1 MNNLAAFKLRPLT
14 LRRFLIL
21 LLVTLAVNAK
31 VIVALAQ
38 GDISTA
44 VTLSGGMSGQ
54 AILTVS
60 ASIVAL
66 TQLLK
71 WSKVVSDQR
80 GPLLVLAL
88 ALFGVAFWG
97 WATGDISRASA
108 FGYFAGWIS
117 VATSAA
123 GIYGFT
129 RSGPEAITA
138 TSTPPS
144 GAGASPTN

>member
-1 MNNLAAFKLRPLT
+1 MNSIKLHPLV
-14 LRRFLIL
+14 LWRFLIL
-21 LLVTLAVNAK
+21 VIALLAANAHAV
-31 VIVALAQ
+31 VAFAQ
-38 GDISTA
+38 GDASTG

-54 AILTVS
+54 AIITVS
-60 ASIVAL
+60 ASVVAL

-80 GPLLVLAL
+80 GPLAVLVL

-117 VATSAA
+117 VSTSAA
-123 GIYGFT
+123 GVYGFT
-129 RSGPEAITA
+129 RSGPESITA
-138 TSTPPS
+138 TSTPPA
-144 GAGASPTN
+144 GAGASPTNN

>member
-1 MNNLAAFKLRPLT
+1 MDPNLAFIQTASSS
-14 LRRFLIL
+14 
-21 LLVTLAVNAK
+21 VTY
-31 VIVALAQ
+31 
-38 GDISTA
+38 
-44 VTLSGGMSGQ
+44 SGGMSGQ
-54 AILTVS
+54 AIMAVS

-71 WSKVVSDQR
+71 WGKIVSDQR
-80 GPLLVLAL
+80 GPLVVLILAL
-88 ALFGVAFWG
+88 VGVGFWG
-97 WATGDISRASA
+97 WTTGDISRATA

-138 TSTPPS
+138 TSTPPT

>member
-1 MNNLAAFKLRPLT
+1 MNTLATFQLRPLT
-14 LRRFLIL
+14 LKRFLIL
-21 LLVTLAVNAK
+21 LIA
-31 VIVALAQ
+31 ALAINIHAIIAHAQ
-38 GDISTA
+38 DGASTA
-44 VTLSGGMSGQ
+44 VTASGGMSGQ

-129 RSGPEAITA
+129 RSGPESITA

-144 GAGASPTN
+144 GAGASPTT